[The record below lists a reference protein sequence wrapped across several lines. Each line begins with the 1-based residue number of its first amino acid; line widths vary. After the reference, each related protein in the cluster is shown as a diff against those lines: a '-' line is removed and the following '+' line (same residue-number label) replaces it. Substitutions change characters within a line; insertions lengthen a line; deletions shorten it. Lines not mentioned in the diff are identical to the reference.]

1 MISIRFKNSVA
12 SVDLTQNDSV
22 KSMDSDDNIDF
33 SKLLD
38 KPRHLNIER
47 QRSLDEKSLVEA
59 TPRHPLF
66 AENGRLMDFE
76 NVFSPSK
83 RSSFNSCNAQYG
95 LEPHLMFVEAW
106 DALRKT
112 MLYFRG
118 QPVGTIAAL
127 DNNSDEKLNYD
138 QTLRLQSWQKK
149 IDRFQLGF
157 ESRVKGRGVLI
168 RGWASQVLI
177 LSHPVVGAFLTHCG
191 WNSTIEGVCVGVPMI
206 TWPQLVC

>member
-1 MISIRFKNSVA
+1 
-12 SVDLTQNDSV
+12 
-22 KSMDSDDNIDF
+22 
-33 SKLLD
+33 
-38 KPRHLNIER
+38 
-47 QRSLDEKSLVEA
+47 
-59 TPRHPLF
+59 
-66 AENGRLMDFE
+66 MDFE

-83 RSSFNSCNAQYG
+83 RSSFNSCNAKYG

-112 MLYFRG
+112 MVYFRG
-118 QPVGTIAAL
+118 QPVGTFAAL

-138 QTLRLQSWQKK
+138 QVFVRDFVPSALAFLMNGEPEIVNFILKTLRLQSWEKK

-177 LSHPVVGAFLTHCG
+177 LSHPAVGAFLTHCG

-206 TWPQLVC
+206 TWPQFAE

>member
-1 MISIRFKNSVA
+1 MYFVVKVFDDIIGLFLNKCRSELDLRMSVA

-59 TPRHPLF
+59 TPRHPLI
-66 AENGRLMDFE
+66 AKNGRHMDFE

-112 MLYFRG
+112 MVYFRG

-127 DNNSDEKLNYD
+127 DNNSDEKLYYD
-138 QTLRLQSWQKK
+138 QVRRVILTTYFGSTMFMVFVRDFVPSALAFLINGEPEIMKNFILKTLRL
-149 IDRFQLGF
+149 
-157 ESRVKGRGVLI
+157 
-168 RGWASQVLI
+168 
-177 LSHPVVGAFLTHCG
+177 
-191 WNSTIEGVCVGVPMI
+191 
-206 TWPQLVC
+206 

>member
-1 MISIRFKNSVA
+1 MSVA

-22 KSMDSDDNIDF
+22 KSVDSDDNIDF

-59 TPRHPLF
+59 SPRHPLI
-66 AENGRLMDFE
+66 AENGRHMDFE

-106 DALRKT
+106 EALRKT
-112 MLYFRG
+112 MVYFRG

-127 DNNSDEKLNYD
+127 DNSDEKLNYD
-138 QTLRLQSWQKK
+138 QVRRVILTTRTANEPNEHKQDLVRVRLLRN
-149 IDRFQLGF
+149 ICVREPFTNTYPTRFYV
-157 ESRVKGRGVLI
+157 RVRLLRK
-168 RGWASQVLI
+168 
-177 LSHPVVGAFLTHCG
+177 
-191 WNSTIEGVCVGVPMI
+191 
-206 TWPQLVC
+206 